1 MITECAAIIAIILC
15 MVFIFMR
22 SGHGDYALSVLPLII
37 VPFVQII
44 APFAAHLIVGMG
56 FSKYPAM
63 TAAVIDIC
71 ALALTCVCII
81 LTSVKI
87 KSKKNKNLYIILMCG
102 YSVVLTC
109 ALVSQTIAPLI
120 AHN

>member
-1 MITECAAIIAIILC
+1 MVTECAAIIAIIIC
-15 MVFIFMR
+15 IAFIFMR

-44 APFAAHLIVGMG
+44 APFAANIIVGFG
-56 FSKYPAM
+56 LARYIAM
-63 TAAVIDIC
+63 TVSVIDIG
-71 ALALTCVCII
+71 ALALTCVLII
-81 LTSVKI
+81 ITSVKI
-87 KSKKNKNLYIILMCG
+87 KSKKNKTLYIVLMCG

-120 AHN
+120 TV